1 MLGTSSFS
9 LWSILVH
16 PMHLTMERI
25 TLIIAHNLYPRHFNK
40 RDFLKLVNYIALRF
54 SGHTMMWC
62 KKLRLLSIKAH
73 GCWTFPKCGVV
84 LAYWAVT
91 LSLGL
96 LFAFPTEVLYP
107 TLPLTLDFQAKNQP
121 TLIATKC
128 IVSNSELPQ
137 LSDLP
142 MWGKELGPVYY
153 YFIIFGEFSPN
164 FENKKMVFFWIIIT
178 LATSKN
184 WKQKTP
190 LVRSFLIFLSIPPLF
205 SFQCFSFCL
214 FFFFPSFELLKK
226 VEIFAPK

>member
-1 MLGTSSFS
+1 MINLSAPNASHNGKN
-9 LWSILVH
+9 
-16 PMHLTMERI
+16 
-25 TLIIAHNLYPRHFNK
+25 TLITAHNLYTRHFNK

-164 FENKKMVFFWIIIT
+164 FENKKNDFFLDYHYFGYIKKLKT
-178 LATSKN
+178 KN
-184 WKQKTP
+184 PTG
-190 LVRSFLIFLSIPPLF
+190 
-205 SFQCFSFCL
+205 
-214 FFFFPSFELLKK
+214 
-226 VEIFAPK
+226 